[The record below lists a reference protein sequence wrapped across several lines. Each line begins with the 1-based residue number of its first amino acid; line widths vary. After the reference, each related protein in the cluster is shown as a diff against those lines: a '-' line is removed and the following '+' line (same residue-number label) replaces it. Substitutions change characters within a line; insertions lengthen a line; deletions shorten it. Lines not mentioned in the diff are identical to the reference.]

1 MARLP
6 ILLVLPLLVG
16 VRPAFAQGAAA
27 AKPTPP
33 PAPIAAAPLPVDTKI
48 AFVNLQIVFNESV
61 LGREGQERRRILNE
75 KLFAGLT
82 ARDKE
87 IQGLREK
94 IKSQQGVIE
103 TTVLRAWNNELQ
115 RLERE
120 AQFAQQEAQVQSN
133 QLWEDV
139 LETFEARLVPIVDAL
154 RVEKGLHAIFAIQN
168 ENSGL
173 SLLSV
178 DRGLDL
184 SAEVVKRLN
193 AK

>member
-1 MARLP
+1 MHRLVLLAVL
-6 ILLVLPLLVG
+6 LLVLHAG
-16 VRPAFAQGAAA
+16 PAFAQTGT
-27 AKPTPP
+27 TPPAP
-33 PAPIAAAPLPVDTKI
+33 PAPIAAAPLAVDTKI
-48 AFVNLQIVFNESV
+48 AFVNLQIVFNESA
-61 LGREGQERRRILNE
+61 LGKEGQERRRVLNE

-87 IQGLREK
+87 IQGLRQK
-94 IKSQQGVIE
+94 ITSQQGVIE
-103 TTVLRAWNNELQ
+103 SAVLRAWSNELQ

-139 LETFEARLVPIVDAL
+139 LATFEARLVPIVDAL
-154 RVEKGLHAIFAIQN
+154 RVEKGLHAVFAIQN
-168 ENSGL
+168 EGSGL
-173 SLLSV
+173 SLLSI